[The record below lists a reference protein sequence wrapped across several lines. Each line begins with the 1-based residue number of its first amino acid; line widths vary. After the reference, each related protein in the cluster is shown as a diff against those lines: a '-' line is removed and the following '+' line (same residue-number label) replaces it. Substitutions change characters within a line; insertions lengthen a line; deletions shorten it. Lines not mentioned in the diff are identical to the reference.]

1 MVGLPL
7 MTMLPILTP
16 PRRVVLTVVLVIL
29 ALILCATTTEAQ
41 VLTQSNPSAT
51 TESSTVTNGLTFG
64 LERIPALQVRPLAN
78 IPLWQ
83 YVASLLYVFLA
94 FGLSRLADY
103 VIGVHARRWAARTE
117 NTTDDLVI
125 ALLRKPAKL
134 IIFVLLLHIGIRVY
148 TWPEVI
154 EDIVSKSLKLVVA
167 VSLTYVAVTA
177 VEIFMQVWH
186 RRIAAGNDL
195 AGRELLPLIRKT
207 LKVFV
212 IIVAALVTF
221 DNLGVNV
228 TGIIASLSIGG
239 LAVGLAAQDTLANLF
254 GAVAVLMDKP
264 FRVGDRIQ
272 LGSVDGFVETIGF
285 RCTRVRNLDGHLVS
299 IPNKE
304 VGNATIVN
312 IALRPNIRTVMT
324 LNLPYD
330 TPPEQVERATNILRS
345 VYTQHPLTHDVWIS
359 FNQFGV
365 AALNI
370 QIIHWWG
377 NTDYK
382 HYLAGMQELNLEIK
396 RQFTAAGIEF
406 ALPAQTIRVQDQRIR
421 GETPGVQSPTA
432 TVPPV
437 VSTTNWRPAPDD
449 SPVSAGT

>member
-1 MVGLPL
+1 MA
-7 MTMLPILTP
+7 MLSSRTAQRRLILT
-16 PRRVVLTVVLVIL
+16 TALVAL
-29 ALILCATTTEAQ
+29 ALLLCATTTQAQ
-41 VLTQSNPSAT
+41 TAPEPGV
-51 TESSTVTNGLTFG
+51 ESSGLTNGLTFG
-64 LERIPALQVRPLAN
+64 LERVPALQFRPLAN

-83 YVASLLYVFLA
+83 YVASLIYVFLA

-103 VIGVHARRWAARTE
+103 FIGVHARRWAARTA
-117 NTTDDLVI
+117 NATDDLVI
-125 ALLRKPAKL
+125 SLVQRPAKL
-134 IIFVLLLHIGIRVY
+134 IIFVVLLHIGIHVY

-154 EDIVSKSLKLVVA
+154 EDLVSKALKLVVA
-167 VSLTYVAVTA
+167 ASLTYVAVTA
-177 VEIFMQVWH
+177 VEILMQVWH
-186 RRIAAGNDL
+186 RRITAGNDL
-195 AGRELLPLIRKT
+195 SGRELLPLIRKT

-272 LGSVDGFVETIGF
+272 LGSVDGFVEAIGF

-330 TPPEQVERATNILRS
+330 TPPEQVERATTILRS
-345 VYTQHPLTHDVWIS
+345 VYTRHPLTHDVWIS

-370 QIIHWWG
+370 QVIHWWG

-396 RQFTAAGIEF
+396 RQFNAAGIEF

-421 GETPGVQSPTA
+421 DDPASAQPPRSG
-432 TVPPV
+432 VPPV
-437 VSTTNWRPAPDD
+437 VSTASRRPAPDH
-449 SPVSAGT
+449 SPIAASS